1 MLPLII
7 NTLLGVTK
15 KQAVRRYR
23 TFMSCHVKCGDKTWN
38 KKLAKV
44 ILIVSVTRACGG
56 EKGRIRE
63 GEGLMTGL
71 S

>member
-1 MLPLII
+1 
-7 NTLLGVTK
+7 
-15 KQAVRRYR
+15 
-23 TFMSCHVKCGDKTWN
+23 MSRHVKCGDKTVN
-38 KKLAKV
+38 KKLPKV